1 MQTLVGTLERSRSA
15 LAEDLSS
22 LSAENDTLKTQ
33 VELIV
38 PLRDNLQVSLLTWHK
53 YMLYVISH
61 AVLQMS

>member
-38 PLRDNLQVSLLTWHK
+38 PLRDNLQVSLLT
-53 YMLYVISH
+53 
-61 AVLQMS
+61 